1 MLNQIKK
8 SRENQAKIPLY
19 KSLTSMRSLA
29 VSIQS
34 YNLFYG
40 IKQAS
45 FFYILFEYLIPNDY
59 LRVIPSLFFGY
70 FVAKAM
76 LNIAVN
82 IPEKKE
88 WVIVSI
94 AVFDFLMLCVILDI
108 MHKSDWIEII
118 NLLIF
123 CGFVTYVGYWL
134 NQVFVLKVKEKEL
147 EEKSEKEQVYL
158 HKIAGSEQ
166 KAELLNIEIAD
177 SEQKAELLNIEIADS
192 EQKAELLN
200 IEIADSEQKAE
211 LLNIEI
217 ADSEQKAEL
226 LNIEIADS
234 EQKAKLLNIEIADLK
249 EVVSHKNLSP
259 VIKSTGIQMDLINA
273 INTICPH
280 CKVEFNNKKARDG
293 HKGTC
298 KMKPENIKKI

>member
-1 MLNQIKK
+1 MLNQIKTF
-8 SRENQAKIPLY
+8 RENQAKIPLY

-94 AVFDFLMLCVILDI
+94 AFFDFLMLCVILDI
-108 MHKSDWIEII
+108 MHKTDWIEII

-123 CGFVTYVGYWL
+123 CGFVTYIGYWL
-134 NQVFVLKVKEKEL
+134 NQVFVLKVEKT
-147 EEKSEKEQVYL
+147 EKTE
-158 HKIAGSEQ
+158 SEQ
-166 KAELLNIEIAD
+166 NRTDAEQIITELKQVQTEKTE
-177 SEQKAELLNIEIADS
+177 SEQNRTDAEQIITELKQVQTEKTES
-192 EQKAELLN
+192 EQNRTDTEQIRTELKQVKT
-200 IEIADSEQKAE
+200 EKTESEQNRTDAE
-211 LLNIEI
+211 QIIIGNQISLL
-217 ADSEQKAEL
+217 DS
-226 LNIEIADS
+226 ID
-234 EQKAKLLNIEIADLK
+234 
-249 EVVSHKNLSP
+249 
-259 VIKSTGIQMDLINA
+259 T
-273 INTICPH
+273 TCPY
-280 CKVEFNNKKARDG
+280 CSSIWKNKKGRDR
-293 HKGTC
+293 HKGSC
-298 KMKPENIKKI
+298 EMNPKNIKK